1 MAQLQPELLPKVR
14 QVYSEVVSEGIL
26 SKRTMKVYFNLLPGQ
41 IYAVGPE
48 TGTQDIK
55 DYPASS
61 LKSASSS
68 FLGGEIA
75 PVSAEDIGLALTEM
89 LPVVSF
95 PCCILSGLQRP
106 PLL

>member
-1 MAQLQPELLPKVR
+1 
-14 QVYSEVVSEGIL
+14 
-26 SKRTMKVYFNLLPGQ
+26 MKVYFNLLPGQ
-41 IYAVGPE
+41 MYAVGPE

-55 DYPASS
+55 DYPVSS

-89 LPVVSF
+89 LPVVSYTVKVYVCF
-95 PCCILSGLQRP
+95 NPVKPKRFQISWLSSYFTDCT
-106 PLL
+106 

>member
-1 MAQLQPELLPKVR
+1 LAQLQPELLPKVR

-68 FLGGEIA
+68 FLGGDIA
-75 PVSAEDIGLALTEM
+75 PVSVEDIGLALTEM
-89 LPVVSF
+89 LPVVSCTLKVLF
-95 PCCILSGLQRP
+95 
-106 PLL
+106 